1 MSSTAGS
8 PQAVWQ
14 KKFQEENSLNPFTSS
29 QEGLSYTRLDNPST
43 WWHNP
48 LNKNSLRLTKNA
60 YYMLDK
66 AKVKTYKF
74 QLPEKIK
81 PKTFVQLE
89 RYFTSPY
96 YILNASKIVVFGEV
110 ESMMLALHG
119 SDLQQYLDNQDK

>member
-1 MSSTAGS
+1 MPSTAGS

-14 KKFQEENSLNPFTSS
+14 QKFQEEYNLTPFVSS
-29 QEGLSYTRLDNPST
+29 RETLSYTRLDNPAT

-48 LNKNSLRLTKNA
+48 VNKNSLRLTKNA

-66 AKVKTYKF
+66 AQAKTYKF
-74 QLPEKIK
+74 QLPEKVK

-96 YILNASKIVVFGEV
+96 YILNSSKIVVFGET
-110 ESMMLALHG
+110 ESMMLALHANN
-119 SDLQQYLDNQDK
+119 LQQYLDNQDK